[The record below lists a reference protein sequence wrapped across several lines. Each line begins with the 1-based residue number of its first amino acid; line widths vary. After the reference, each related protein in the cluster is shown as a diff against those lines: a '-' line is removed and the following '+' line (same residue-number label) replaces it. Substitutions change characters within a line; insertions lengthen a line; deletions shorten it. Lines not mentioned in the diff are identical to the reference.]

1 MSEEF
6 AIVTEGFSK
15 RYDGVT
21 VVDRLN
27 LHVRN
32 NEVFGLL
39 GPNGAG
45 KTTSI
50 LMLLGLTEPSEGT
63 ARVCGYNPTREPLQ
77 VKRLIGYL
85 PEKVGFYE
93 GLTARENLRFIAE
106 LNGIDYREIKSR
118 VDEVLEMVGLTEM
131 EVMEDS
137 GTGQKKEK
145 TVAKFSR
152 GMKQRLGIAD
162 VLIKRPKV
170 VVLDEPTSGLDPSGI
185 NQLLDLI
192 ARLPEMGTT
201 VVLSSHQLYQVQ
213 RVCNSVGILSR
224 GKTVIEGSI
233 DQLGREAMAGGRYS
247 IEVETVAPGEKLVT
261 ALEGIA
267 GVRGVRIE
275 ENRLLVSTDA
285 DLRADISRVV
295 VGQDFPLI
303 QMKIQEFSLDDIY
316 MKYFKE
322 NQTIDGDTA

>member
-1 MSEEF
+1 MSQEF
-6 AIVTEGFSK
+6 AIETEGLTK

-21 VVDRLN
+21 VVDHLN
-27 LHVRN
+27 LRVKD

-63 ARVCGYNPTREPLQ
+63 AKVCGYNPTREPIQ

-85 PEKVGFYE
+85 PEKVGFYDN
-93 GLTARENLRFIAE
+93 LTARENLKFIAE
-106 LNGIDYREIKSR
+106 LNGMNYGEIGRR
-118 VDEVLEMVGLTEM
+118 VDEVLEMVGLTEA
-131 EVMEDS
+131 EVMEKA
-137 GTGQKKEK
+137 GTARQREK
-145 TVAKFSR
+145 TVGKYSR

-162 VLIKRPKV
+162 VLIKKPKV
-170 VVLDEPTSGLDPSGI
+170 VVLDEPTSGLDPKGI

-192 ARLPEMGTT
+192 SQLPEMGTT

-213 RVCNSVGILSR
+213 RVCNRIGILSK
-224 GKTVIEGSI
+224 GEMVIQGSI
-233 DQLGREAMAGGRYS
+233 DQLGREAMAGGRFS
-247 IEVETVAPGEKLVT
+247 IDVETVSPDEKLVG
-261 ALEGIA
+261 AIKEVK
-267 GVRGVRIE
+267 GVRSVQVE
-275 ENRLLVSTDA
+275 ENRLLISTDT
-285 DLRADISRVV
+285 DLRAEISKAVV
-295 VGQDFPLI
+295 QMDFPLI

-322 NQTIDGDTA
+322 N

>member
-6 AIVTEGFSK
+6 AIETESLTK

-21 VVDRLN
+21 VVDHLN
-27 LHVRN
+27 LHVKD

-50 LMLLGLTEPSEGT
+50 LMLLGLTEPSEGM
-63 ARVCGYNPTREPLQ
+63 ARVCGYNPTREPIN

-85 PEKVGFYE
+85 PEKVGFYDN
-93 GLTARENLRFIAE
+93 LTARENLRFIAE
-106 LNGIDYREIKSR
+106 LNGIDYGEIKSR
-118 VDEVLEMVGLTEM
+118 VDEVLEMVGLTDA
-131 EVMEDS
+131 EVLEEA
-137 GTGQKKEK
+137 TAKQKKEK
-145 TVAKFSR
+145 TVGKFSR

-162 VLIKRPKV
+162 VLIKKPRV
-170 VVLDEPTSGLDPSGI
+170 IFLDEPTSGLDPKGI

-192 ARLPEMGTT
+192 AQLPGMGTT

-213 RVCNSVGILSR
+213 RVCNSIGILSR
-224 GKTVIEGSI
+224 GKMVIEGTI
-233 DQLGREAMAGGRYS
+233 DQLGREAMAGGRFS
-247 IEVETVAPGEKLVT
+247 IEVETVEPSE
-261 ALEGIA
+261 ALIKA
-267 GVRGVRIE
+267 VQKIKGVRNVQVE
-275 ENRLLVSTDA
+275 ENRLLISTDA
-285 DLRADISRVV
+285 DLRAEISKAVV
-295 VGQDFPLI
+295 QMDFPLI

-322 NQTIDGDTA
+322 N